1 MESSQHPTLVR
12 SAVVEWLN
20 RIEVGGAYVDE
31 FGEEADLEGDARARR
46 QATEYVAGITRWRRW
61 LDFLLADF
69 YRGRYDSME
78 PLLRQIL
85 RLGLYDLLFLDT
97 PPHAALNEAVELA
110 KRKVRPGAAGL
121 VNGMLRNLHRQRKSL
136 PEPSTGDAAEDLA
149 IAHSHPTWMVRRW
162 LGRYGREETEA
173 LLQWN
178 NARPTYGL
186 RVNGLRKEKAD
197 IEARLKEEDVS
208 WERSAYFSD
217 FLRLH
222 RLQTVIRGGWIEKGW
237 CAVQDESAGGVVR
250 LLDPRPGEHVLDA
263 CAAPGGKTIYAAER
277 MRDQGLIRAVDVDE
291 QRLVRLRE
299 NAARHELRIVEIEA
313 ADLRTIARREEQ
325 PQADRVL
332 VDVPCTGL
340 GVLSKRADLRWRREP
355 GDLEELPRLQADLLE
370 AASRLVKPDGI
381 LVYST
386 CTTEPEE
393 NEKVVQAFLKAH
405 PSFSVEAASDFVSPE
420 LVTPGGFYA
429 TRPQRHR
436 MDGAF
441 GVRLRRAS

>member
-1 MESSQHPTLVR
+1 MTNSQHPTSVR

-20 RIEVGGAYVDE
+20 RVEVGGAYVDE
-31 FGEEADLEGDARARR
+31 FEEGAGLEGDARARR
-46 QATEYVAGITRWRRW
+46 QATEYIAGITRWRRW

-121 VNGMLRNLHRQRKSL
+121 VNGMLRNLHRQRESL
-136 PEPSTGDAAEDLA
+136 PRPSTGDAAEDLA
-149 IAHSHPTWMVRRW
+149 ITHSHPTWMVRRW
-162 LGRYGREETEA
+162 LDRYGQEETEA

-186 RVNGLRKEKAD
+186 RVNGLRKERSD
-197 IEARLKEEDVS
+197 IEARLKEEGIS
-208 WERSAYFSD
+208 WERSAYFDD
-217 FLRLH
+217 FICLQ
-222 RLQTVIRGGWIEKGW
+222 RLQQVIKGGWIERGW

-250 LLDPRPGEHVLDA
+250 LLDPQPGEYVLDG
-263 CAAPGGKTIYAAER
+263 CSAPGGKTVYAAER
-277 MRDQGLIRAVDVDE
+277 MRDQGRIRAVDVDE
-291 QRLVRLRE
+291 HRLVRLRQT
-299 NAARHELRIVEIEA
+299 ATRHELHVVEVEA
-313 ADLRTIARREEQ
+313 ADLRALARREEK

-340 GVLSKRADLRWRREP
+340 GVLSKRADLRWRRDP
-355 GDLEELPRLQADLLE
+355 GDLEELPRFQASLLE
-370 AASRLVKPDGI
+370 AASKLVRPGGI

-393 NEKVVQAFLKAH
+393 NEKVVQAFLKTH
-405 PSFSVEAASDFVSPE
+405 PSFAVEAANGFVSSE
-420 LVTPGGFYA
+420 LVTPDGFYA
-429 TRPQRHR
+429 TWPQRHQ

-441 GVRLRRAS
+441 GARLRRAS